1 VRCDDEV
8 IWARPEHGTRG
19 PRPAHG
25 RRDVA
30 AAGVRV
36 ADAEGLDAVT
46 MRRVAAELGTGTT
59 SLYRYVRKKDDLL
72 DLMTDAV
79 LGEGAPPPRTGD
91 WRADLAA
98 LAGEMRARML
108 RHPWLATLSAL
119 RPSLGPNGLRW
130 LEYSLACVDG
140 LGLSPDDMLMTT
152 GTVTTFVLGS
162 VVTEL
167 AERGSTSSLAQWMA
181 AQGSYGDAL
190 AAGDQHPVLARVMR
204 EARLPHL
211 ANPAEEA
218 FAAGLGRVLDGLA
231 QRLDRPGGLSDQ
243 VHQ

>member
-1 VRCDDEV
+1 MDEV
-8 IWARPEHGTRG
+8 IWARPEHGARG
-19 PRPAHG
+19 PKPAHD
-25 RRDVA
+25 RDDVA

-79 LGEGAPPPRTGD
+79 LGEAGPPPRTGD
-91 WRADLAA
+91 WRADLGA
-98 LAGEMRARML
+98 LARQMRAQML

-130 LEYSLACVDG
+130 LEFTLACVDG
-140 LGLSPDDMLMTT
+140 LGLTSDDMLIAT

-167 AERGSTSSLAQWMA
+167 VERGSASSLAQWMA
-181 AQGSYGDAL
+181 AQGGYGDAI
-190 AAGDQHPVLARVMR
+190 ASGDQHPVLARVMR
-204 EARLPHL
+204 EAKLPHL

-218 FAAGLGRVLDGLA
+218 FAEGLDRVLDGLA
-231 QRLDRPGGLSDQ
+231 PHLPRQRPRQGGPER
-243 VHQ
+243 